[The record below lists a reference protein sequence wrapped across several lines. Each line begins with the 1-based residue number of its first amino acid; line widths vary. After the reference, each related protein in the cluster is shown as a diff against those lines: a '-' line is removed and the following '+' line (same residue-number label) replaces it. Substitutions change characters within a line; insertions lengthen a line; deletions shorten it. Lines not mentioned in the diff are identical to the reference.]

1 MLTDTV
7 KKQIRHGYD
16 KLTQALPNFAKRKAQ
31 NYLVAEIAK
40 VLAGEYD
47 KSRRILVAEAGTGI
61 GKSLAYI
68 LAALPVAQ
76 ANNKKLII
84 STATITL
91 QEQLIT
97 KDLPF
102 FLRHSDYQ
110 FTFTLA
116 KGRQRYCCEQKLLAT
131 QESNPQ
137 PSQATLFAEK
147 PKAGDQD
154 LLKRLC
160 AAYLDGKW
168 QGDRDSWPTPIP
180 NRIWQHIASDKFS
193 CKRALANHRQCPF
206 HRARDDINKADV
218 IVVNHAL
225 LLADLELGG
234 GIILPEPDNCF
245 YVLDEAHHL
254 PKISRDFASASTNI
268 KTAQD
273 WLKKLKP
280 LNQHISKNIHRQ
292 TTITPCL
299 NMLES
304 GVELEKAFQKVDY
317 FFRDNPQYLGDNN
330 QFRFALGELPDA
342 LINIFNDIKLESKK
356 AMTALSKLS
365 SIIDEEIKDD
375 NIKLRDAEP
384 LLIETGL
391 FSQRFEN
398 INCLSNMLIKER
410 SDKYAPIAAWVD
422 NENNELSIHGS
433 PIEVGGLLEYMLWS
447 QAAGVIVCSA
457 TLTSLNSFDYF
468 KRQSGLRSDDGTQ
481 FLRLNSP
488 FDYPAIPLIV
498 ADMQHEPT
506 HADFDKELVIKVESF
521 IEDKQANLVLFA
533 SYWQMNLVADK
544 LAKKYGQALLVQGVL
559 SRSQLVHDHKQ
570 RCDKGLTS
578 ILFGT
583 GSLSE
588 GLDLPGHYLTNL
600 IITKLPF
607 AVPNSPVEEA
617 HSEWITSQGGNPF
630 MQLAI
635 PETSKKLIQSCGRLI
650 RKEKDSG
657 QITIL
662 DKRVKTKRY
671 GKGLLDALPPFN
683 IQFEQHNND

>member
-1 MLTDTV
+1 MLSDTI
-7 KKQIRHGYD
+7 KKQIRHGYE
-16 KLTQALPNFAKRKAQ
+16 KITEALPNFAKRKAQ

-76 ANNKKLII
+76 ANNKKLVI

-91 QEQLIT
+91 QEQLIN

-116 KGRQRYCCEQKLLAT
+116 KGRQRYCCEQKLLA
-131 QESNPQ
+131 
-137 PSQATLFAEK
+137 SQATSDQPMLFEEK
-147 PKAGDQD
+147 PQRGDKE
-154 LLKRLC
+154 LLTRLHT
-160 AAYLDGKW
+160 AYLAGKW

-193 CKRALANHRQCPF
+193 CKRTLANHRQCPF

-234 GIILPEPDNCF
+234 GIILPDPDSCF

-254 PKISRDFASASTNI
+254 PKISRDFASASANL
-268 KTAQD
+268 KNAQD

-280 LNQHISKNIHRQ
+280 LNQHISKNIHKH

-299 NMLES
+299 NVLES
-304 GVELEKAFQKVDY
+304 GVELDKAFKKVET
-317 FFRDNPQYLGDNN
+317 FFRDNPQFLGEKD
-330 QFRFALGELPDA
+330 QCRFELGELPDA
-342 LINIFNDIKLESKK
+342 LLNIISDIQIDSKK
-356 AMTALSKLS
+356 GLLALTKLS
-365 SIIDEEIKDD
+365 SIIDEEIKED
-375 NIKLRDAEP
+375 NIKVRDAEP
-384 LLIETGL
+384 LLVEVGL
-391 FSQRFEN
+391 SLQRFETL
-398 INCLSNMLIKER
+398 NCLSSMLTKER
-410 SDKYAPIAAWVD
+410 SDKHAPIAAWAEQ
-422 NENNELSIHGS
+422 ENGELSLHGS

-481 FLRLNSP
+481 YLRLKSP
-488 FDYPAIPLIV
+488 FDYPAVTLLV
-498 ADMQHEPT
+498 ADMQNEPT
-506 HADFDKELVIKVESF
+506 QDNFDTELVAKVDAF

-544 LAKKYGQALLVQGVL
+544 LRKKYGKSLLVQGVL
-559 SRSQLVHDHKQ
+559 SRSQLIIDHKQ

-588 GLDLPGHYLTNL
+588 GLDLPAHYLTNL

-617 HSEWITSQGGNPF
+617 HSEWITAQGGNPF

-650 RKEKDSG
+650 RKEQDTG
-657 QITIL
+657 NIIIL

-671 GKGLLDALPPFN
+671 GKGLLDALPPFT
-683 IQFEQHNND
+683 IQFESPK

>member
-1 MLTDTV
+1 MLSDTV
-7 KKQIRHGYD
+7 KKQIRNGYD
-16 KLTQALPNFAKRKAQ
+16 RLTEALPNFVKRKAQ

-40 VLAGEYD
+40 VLSGEYD

-68 LAALPVAQ
+68 LAALPVSQ
-76 ANNKKLII
+76 ANNKKLVI

-91 QEQLIT
+91 QEQLIN

-102 FLRHSDYQ
+102 FLQYGDYQ
-110 FTFTLA
+110 FSFTLA
-116 KGRQRYCCEQKLLAT
+116 KGRQRYCCEHKLLAT
-131 QESNPQ
+131 QQTSVQ
-137 PSQATLFAEK
+137 PVLFEEK
-147 PKAGDQD
+147 PKPGDKV
-154 LLKRLC
+154 LLKRLTDT
-160 AAYLDGKW
+160 YLAGKW
-168 QGDRDSWPTPIP
+168 KGDRDSWPTPIP
-180 NRIWQHIASDKFS
+180 NRIWQHIVSDKFS

-234 GIILPEPDNCF
+234 GIILPDPDKCF

-268 KTAQD
+268 KNAQE

-280 LNQHISKNIHRQ
+280 LNQHISKNINKH
-292 TTITPCL
+292 TTISPCL
-299 NMLES
+299 NLLES
-304 GVELEKAFQKVDY
+304 GVELELEFKKIDH
-317 FFRDNPQYLGDNN
+317 FFGDNPQLLGEKK
-330 QFRFALGELPDA
+330 QCRFELGELPDA
-342 LINIFNDIKLESKK
+342 LLNIINNIVIESKK
-356 AMTALSKLS
+356 GLSALTKLS

-391 FSQRFEN
+391 FLQRFEN
-398 INCLSNMLIKER
+398 INSLSKMLTKER

-422 NENNELSIHGS
+422 NENNELSLYAS

-457 TLTSLNSFDYF
+457 TLTSLNSFEYF

-481 FLRLNSP
+481 YLRLKSP

-498 ADMQHEPT
+498 ADMEHEPT
-506 HADFDKELVIKVESF
+506 HPDFDNELVSKVEHF
-521 IEDKQANLVLFA
+521 IADKEANLVLFA

-559 SRSQLVHDHKQ
+559 SRGQIIHEHKQ

-600 IITKLPF
+600 MITKLPF

-650 RKEKDSG
+650 RKEKDTG
-657 QITIL
+657 KIIIL
-662 DKRVKTKRY
+662 DKRLKTKRY
-671 GKGLLDALPPFN
+671 GKGLLDALPPFD
-683 IQFEQHNND
+683 IQFEQKSS